1 MQILLAQPLMQG
13 SQNST
18 LHNLQ
23 SERQSTRHSQ
33 ALPGEVDFDVQL
45 QTNSSLG
52 DSLRVRLEKRGRLP
66 GNDRRAGLGIPGNFR
81 DSEYLYSL
89 KLTSVNKPAHLKRR
103 RAVACSNMVVS
114 IELHYL
120 FQRQKPI
127 PLPTD

>member
-1 MQILLAQPLMQG
+1 MQILLAQPLVQG

-33 ALPGEVDFDVQL
+33 ALQREVGIDVQL

-52 DSLRVRLEKRGRLP
+52 DSLRVRLEKWGRLP
-66 GNDRRAGLGIPGNFR
+66 GNDRRAGLGIPGNFQG
-81 DSEYLYSL
+81 SEYPYRS
-89 KLTSVNKPAHLKRR
+89 KLTSVNKPEHLKRR

-114 IELHYL
+114 IELHHQL
-120 FQRQKPI
+120 
-127 PLPTD
+127 